1 LELSLDGI
9 ARSGWTIPLVTFLLG
24 QGVALFLWASHI
36 DGRINENLQ
45 RSMENER
52 EITEL
57 GKHVEVLDSVGGRQV
72 HRTIAR
78 LEAVEKL
85 SERLD
90 VIVRTLPAL
99 DERTQLLRS
108 QANDSLVKINELV
121 ARYRSDTDGGKTYRL
136 QSVDEKTKT
145 YRLHS
150 LDEKTKTPLPDTRG
164 NGLPPFTPLPSVS
177 QP

>member
-1 LELSLDGI
+1 M
-9 ARSGWTIPLVTFLLG
+9 PLVTFLLG
-24 QGVALFLWASHI
+24 QGIALFLWASHI
-36 DGRINENLQ
+36 DGRINENNQ
-45 RSMENER
+45 RSLENQR
-52 EITEL
+52 EL
-57 GKHVEVLDSVGGRQV
+57 GELAKHVEVLDSVGGRQV

-108 QANDSLVKINELV
+108 QTNDSMTKINELV

-136 QSVDEKTKT
+136 QSVDEKAKT
-145 YRLHS
+145 YRLQS
-150 LDEKTKTPLPDTRG
+150 LDEKTKAPLPDTRG
-164 NGLPPFTPLPSVS
+164 DGLPPFTPLPEL
-177 QP
+177 PPP